1 MKRVLSVLLI
11 LLLLPSLALLCAA
24 ETPLTVVGAED
35 VKSYVIDFGELLS
48 DEEEARLDQK
58 AAEISGRQGMDLV
71 ILTVDDLDGKS
82 AMAYAD
88 DYFDYNGY
96 GQGTERSGLLLL
108 LSMADR
114 DWWISTRGSAI
125 QAFTDDGIQY
135 VFDKAKSDIS
145 GGRYAQGF
153 DRFLDTADTMMSAY
167 NGTLSEEALD
177 EFQTDFNQF
186 AGYDEESA
194 RPVRQ
199 KPGIVKTTVIALIA
213 GFVLAFIPSS
223 FLRSELKSVRSNYSA
238 SNYRRPDSM
247 HLDRNRDI
255 YLYANTTSRVIET
268 QRSSGGGGSSTHI
281 SSSGATHGGG
291 GGKF

>member
-48 DEEEARLDQK
+48 DEEEARLDEK

-145 GGRYAQGF
+145 TGYYAEGF

-186 AGYDEESA
+186 AGYNQE
-194 RPVRQ
+194 PVRQ

>member
-35 VKSYVIDFGELLS
+35 VKRYVIDFGELLS

-58 AAEISGRQGMDLV
+58 AAEISARQGMDVVL
-71 ILTVDDLDGKS
+71 LTVDDLDGKS
-82 AMAYAD
+82 ATAYAD

-96 GQGTERSGLLLL
+96 GQGTQRSGLLLL

-177 EFQTDFNQF
+177 EFQTDFNQYT
-186 AGYDEESA
+186 GYSEEVSGYA
-194 RPVRQ
+194 HPDS
-199 KPGIVKTTVIALIA
+199 GIFITSIIPLIIC
-213 GFVLAFIPSS
+213 FVLGFI
-223 FLRSELKSVRSNYSA
+223 LL
-238 SNYRRPDSM
+238 
-247 HLDRNRDI
+247 
-255 YLYANTTSRVIET
+255 
-268 QRSSGGGGSSTHI
+268 
-281 SSSGATHGGG
+281 
-291 GGKF
+291 

>member
-35 VKSYVIDFGELLS
+35 VKRYVIDFGELLS
-48 DEEEARLDQK
+48 DEEEARLDEK

-96 GQGTERSGLLLL
+96 GQGDERSGLLLL

-186 AGYDEESA
+186 AGYNQE
-194 RPVRQ
+194 PVRQ

-268 QRSSGGGGSSTHI
+268 QRSSGGGGSSTHV

>member
-145 GGRYAQGF
+145 TGYYAEGF

-186 AGYDEESA
+186 AGYNQE
-194 RPVRQ
+194 PVRQ